1 MSEPVTVSELSL
13 KIGGQEEVRLLDVR
27 ELFEWEMGYIPGAIH
42 IPLAELGERSGELEN
57 WRDQEVVVYCHHGVR
72 SAHAV
77 AWLSQLGFKNA
88 RNLTGG
94 IDEWSRVIDP
104 GLDRY

>member
-13 KIGGQEEVRLLDVR
+13 KIGGQGEVRLLDVR
-27 ELFEWEMGYIPGAIH
+27 ELFEWEMGHIPGAIH
-42 IPLAELGERSGELEN
+42 IPLAELGERSSELES
-57 WRDQEVVVYCHHGVR
+57 WRNQEVVVYCHHGVR

-77 AWLSQLGFKNA
+77 AWLSELGFKNT

-94 IDEWSRVIDP
+94 IDEWSRVIAP
-104 GLDRY
+104 ALHRY